1 MSLSEEEGEPAS
13 PSASQR
19 LVGLL
24 SEGRRDKRNVGQL
37 SLSQARDLEEKS
49 WSVVPQ
55 LFQGL
60 VNHKRTAFMEV
71 ACSPNSIL
79 STTVQQVTRDPQAA
93 VRCSKWN
100 GCDVSTNNGIRLIL
114 QRFDLEDPSMV
125 WLSPPCGPY
134 SPLQNANAR
143 NDRQRA
149 DLQEK
154 RREAL
159 KIYIGVCVIVH
170 YCVQRG
176 THVAVELA
184 ERCLAWRLPVF
195 QKLQS
200 RYQMQA
206 VITKGC
212 RVGLRGRPL
221 MQKGWRVLTTHSR
234 LAQTLDLPCKCPRS
248 YQHDKCEGSRATKS
262 ELYTKEFARRAVRA
276 VLQELDHVNTSREC
290 QGQSQ
295 LHGAFG
301 VGHCCVCR
309 FLRLR
314 TPPSTCLVT

>member
-1 MSLSEEEGEPAS
+1 
-13 PSASQR
+13 
-19 LVGLL
+19 
-24 SEGRRDKRNVGQL
+24 
-37 SLSQARDLEEKS
+37 
-49 WSVVPQ
+49 
-55 LFQGL
+55 
-60 VNHKRTAFMEV
+60 
-71 ACSPNSIL
+71 
-79 STTVQQVTRDPQAA
+79 
-93 VRCSKWN
+93 
-100 GCDVSTNNGIRLIL
+100 
-114 QRFDLEDPSMV
+114 MV

-134 SPLQNANAR
+134 SPLHNANAR

-149 DLQEK
+149 ELQEK

-159 KIYIGVCVIVH
+159 KIYIGACVIVH

-212 RVGLRGRPL
+212 RVGLRGTADRPL

-234 LAQTLDLPCKCPRS
+234 LAQTLDRPCKCPRS

-276 VLQELDHVNTSREC
+276 ALQELDHVTSREC

-301 VGHCCVCR
+301 VGHCCTCQEVSLPQRTQKCGWRLGSSQSDRAEDSEVEASDGRHQELEASRPWLASIRLKTLSVRRVCKGFWRR
-309 FLRLR
+309 FGI
-314 TPPSTCLVT
+314 